1 MFYVKEEINGVLE
14 RIEIHDENVYCEC
27 PYCMKEQLVDI
38 SEIISTSGDLCGT
51 SVICSECS
59 KVLKEIK
66 NNVRQ
71 IVTNIIGSKYT
82 TAELEKALEALVLE
96 YWNEVLYRDEAG
108 EIDEIQDG
116 SSNSGI

>member
-59 KVLKEIK
+59 KVLKEIQSNIK
-66 NNVRQ
+66 TLVR
-71 IVTNIIGSKYT
+71 NAFSRPYS
-82 TAELEKALEALVLE
+82 AEELEKAIEVLVLE

-108 EIDEIQDG
+108 EIDE
-116 SSNSGI
+116 

>member
-1 MFYVKEEINGVLE
+1 MSVLYE
-14 RIEIHDENVYCEC
+14 RAVSGY
-27 PYCMKEQLVDI
+27 KR
-38 SEIISTSGDLCGT
+38 IISTGGDLCGT

-108 EIDEIQDG
+108 ELDE
-116 SSNSGI
+116 